1 MLMNGVR
8 LLVAARSASRVAVRP
23 GSISNRT
30 AHASRVSAVPTS
42 SSAGRSTLLARWSS
56 SKAAPLGLKD
66 GANDLGISPTMKM
79 VGAYITV
86 SMAVMVVIARYK
98 DRDAVEEEVRFI

>member
-1 MLMNGVR
+1 MMMNSVR
-8 LLVAARSASRVAVRP
+8 LLAAARSASRVAVRP
-23 GSISNRT
+23 GSSRT

-42 SSAGRSTLLARWSS
+42 SSAGRSALLARWSS
-56 SKAAPLGLKD
+56 SKVAPLGLKD